1 VSDQIAELIRD
12 LLNSDEST
20 RRFAVEDLGD
30 LGDVRAVEPL
40 IPVLFDPVPAI
51 REAAVDALK
60 AIGGEETVSA
70 VVPALRTDNAAVRNA
85 ASEILQAIGEPAI
98 PQLEKLLEDDDK
110 DVRKFAVDI
119 MTVIGSPLAEKAFV
133 RALEDRDVNVSAAAA
148 EALGEI
154 GSHASVEPLVQSLKA
169 SSWTRCSVAKSLGQ
183 IGGAEAARA
192 LQQLTRD
199 DDPMVVFTA
208 VEALGSVRDP
218 AAIESLLP
226 LLKHENQLIV
236 NKAIASIEQIE
247 DDIPPDVW
255 NRLRGQISVDS
266 IVALLRDPAA
276 TLRHRAAALLG
287 QIGAEEAVKPLVH
300 VLLADENREDD
311 EIRELAI
318 RSIVSLAPQDI
329 RSLLDAL
336 DDDSVSVEGRCELI
350 DLLAQLGRPEAFDAV
365 VKFADDTEV
374 QLQRVVARVI
384 MQLDAERAV
393 VPLRKALHCSDSEV
407 RINAARGLG
416 TAHQD
421 IDEVVHD
428 LARLLDDLDPEVQ
441 QVAAKS
447 LASIGTDQ
455 ALEALVSAARGEE
468 VASRLAAVQA
478 MAEVPALPAVDR
490 ILTAALG
497 DASADICAAAI
508 HSLAA
513 RGEVA
518 VTDQLLGCLDSP
530 ASNVRRATVQLLAR
544 QKQGAWAVRL
554 LNCFREDPDPQVR
567 HDCALALAA
576 FSPPGTVELL
586 IEKLDDD
593 PHPLVALGA
602 MEALG
607 RIGDERAES
616 VLDRLLA
623 SDDPEIAE
631 AAAHAI
637 GSIAGRCVGQT

>member
-12 LLNSDEST
+12 LLSSDEST

-85 ASEILQAIGEPAI
+85 ASEILQTIGEPAI
-98 PQLEKLLEDDDK
+98 PQLEKLLEDDDV

-119 MTVIGSPLAEKAFV
+119 MAVIGSPLAEKAFV

-208 VEALGSVRDP
+208 VEALGSVRDA

-247 DDIPPDVW
+247 DEMPAEMW
-255 NRLRGQISVDS
+255 NQLRGQISVDT
-266 IVALLRDPAA
+266 ILALLRDSAA
-276 TLRHRAAALLG
+276 TLRRHAIALLG
-287 QIGAEEAVKPLVH
+287 RIGVEEAVSPLID

-329 RSLLDAL
+329 QSILDAL
-336 DDDSVSVEGRCELI
+336 DDDRVSVEGRCELI
-350 DLLAQLGRPEAFDAV
+350 DLLARLGSPEAFDAV
-365 VKFADDTEV
+365 VKFVDDTEV
-374 QLQRVVARVI
+374 LLQRVAARVI
-384 MQLDAERAV
+384 VQLDAERAV
-393 VPLRKALHCSDSEV
+393 VPLRKMLRCSDREV

-416 TAHQD
+416 TARHD
-421 IDEVVHD
+421 LDEVVHD
-428 LARLLDDLDPEVQ
+428 LAKLLEDLDAEVR
-441 QVAAKS
+441 QVAAES

-455 ALEALVSAARGEE
+455 ALEALVSAAQSEK

-478 MAEVPALPAVDR
+478 MAQLPALPAVDR

-497 DASADICAAAI
+497 DSSAEICAAAI
-508 HSLAA
+508 HSLTA

-518 VTDQLLGCLDSP
+518 VTERLLACLDSP
-530 ASNVRRATVQLLAR
+530 APNVRRATVQLLAR
-544 QKQGAWAVRL
+544 QKQGAWAARL
-554 LNCFREDPDPQVR
+554 SDCFREDPDPRVR
-567 HDCALALAA
+567 HDCALALAV
-576 FSPPGTVELL
+576 FSLPGTVELL
-586 IEKLDDD
+586 IEQLEDD
-593 PHPLVALGA
+593 PHPLVALGV

-616 VLDRLLA
+616 VLDRLVA

-637 GSIAGRCVGQT
+637 EGIAGRCVGQT